1 MLSFDNIFIFSDEDY
16 RSKLKRALRT
26 FIDDM
31 KKIIDDLKLLVNAKR
46 MKYYIVREN
55 AKIRIS
61 RNCDIIA
68 LQDLTNFINFYA
80 LKLIRKKINKRVR
93 SQAASNSRFISIFLF
108 SCIKTYET
116 SMKFSCV
123 HFIHR
128 QAFKDDDDRI
138 KMKNIHFH

>member
-1 MLSFDNIFIFSDEDY
+1 MLSFDNIFISSDEDY
-16 RSKLKRALRT
+16 RSKLKRTLRT

-46 MKYYIVREN
+46 MKYYIAREN

-68 LQDLTNFINFYA
+68 LQNFTDFINFYA
-80 LKLIRKKINKRVR
+80 LKLIRKEINKRVR
-93 SQAASNSRFISIFLF
+93 SQTASDSRFVFISLF
-108 SCIKTYET
+108 SCIKIYET
-116 SMKFSCV
+116 SMKLFCV

-128 QAFKDDDDRI
+128 QALEDDDDRI
-138 KMKNIHFH
+138 RMKNIHSH